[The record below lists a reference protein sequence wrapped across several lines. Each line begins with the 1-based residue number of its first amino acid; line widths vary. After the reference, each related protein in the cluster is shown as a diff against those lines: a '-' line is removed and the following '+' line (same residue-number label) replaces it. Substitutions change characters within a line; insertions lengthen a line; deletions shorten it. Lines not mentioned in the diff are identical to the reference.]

1 MRKPAP
7 AHASENGVMAAVAD
21 LETETMSMSFSQR
34 PGRHERH
41 YRRKLGNPL
50 FADAPTAVDGDALL
64 EAQRLDHQE
73 LLAFLGELRASVQR
87 AVDLEPNADSQVVL
101 DLKAQL
107 DRLYE
112 TSAALA
118 EDHSD
123 NQAAIRRLLD
133 VIMRNVERG
142 AAGDPQA
149 LDELAQEQIAR
160 ETHFALLQSPL
171 VADLLHPDSCI
182 GGAELAPS
190 LLSASAADLDAALQ
204 LFDLA
209 QLIQL
214 HADAQRCL
222 AASRPAP
229 ADASARL
236 QQIAAQMARLRDASA
251 VN

>member
-1 MRKPAP
+1 
-7 AHASENGVMAAVAD
+7 MARDAD
-21 LETETMSMSFSQR
+21 LDTEAMTISFSQR

-41 YRRKLGNPL
+41 YRRKLHNRL
-50 FADAPTAVDGDALL
+50 FADAPAAVDDDALL
-64 EAQRLDHQE
+64 EAQRLDHEE
-73 LLAFLGELRASVQR
+73 LLAFLGELRATVQR

-101 DLKAQL
+101 ELKQRL

-112 TSAALA
+112 TSAGLA
-118 EDHSD
+118 EDHSA

-133 VIMRNVERG
+133 VIMRNIERG

-160 ETHFALLQSPL
+160 EAHFALLQSPL

-182 GGAELAPS
+182 GSAELAPS

-209 QLIQL
+209 QLSQL

-222 AASRPAP
+222 VASRPAP

-236 QQIAAQMARLRDASA
+236 QQIAVQLARLRDVS
-251 VN
+251 VVS